1 MDTSTL
7 VFTDGASKG
16 NPGPSGWGAI
26 IVFSEGRVQELGGEN
41 FESTNNLMELTAA
54 FRAVEAL
61 EGETE
66 NIKIYTDSSY
76 VVKGVTEWIQS
87 WIINDWVTAGKKPVL
102 HREMWE
108 ELLWKS
114 EELNI
119 EWVLIPGHSHVK
131 GNERADE
138 IATNFAEGNY
148 PDLYE
153 GPLSE
158 YPIDIQ
164 NISINT
170 NVEKERKNARKRSR
184 AKAFSY
190 PTLVDG
196 EVKIYSNWD
205 DAKKR
210 VEGATGAKYK
220 KALSKKEEKD
230 ILKEWGV
237 KS

>member
-1 MDTSTL
+1 MDETI

-16 NPGPSGWGAI
+16 NPGPGGWGAVI
-26 IVFSEGRVQELGGEN
+26 LFSDGRVLELGGESL
-41 FESTNNLMELTAA
+41 ESTNNLMELTAML
-54 FRAVEAL
+54 RAVEAL
-61 EGETE
+61 EGESGD
-66 NIKIYTDSSY
+66 IKIYTDSSY
-76 VVKGVTEWIQS
+76 VVKGITDWVQS

-102 HREMWE
+102 HKEMWE

-114 EELNI
+114 EELHLK
-119 EWVLIPGHSHVK
+119 WVLIPGHSHVK

-138 IATNFAEGNY
+138 IATSFAEGNY

-153 GPLSE
+153 GPLYE

-164 NISINT
+164 NVSINKA
-170 NVEKERKNARKRSR
+170 VEKERKSARKRSR
-184 AKAFSY
+184 AKAYSY
-190 PTLVDG
+190 PTLVGG

-210 VEGATGAKYK
+210 VDGAPGAKYK
-220 KALSKKEEKD
+220 KALSKEEEEN
-230 ILKEWGV
+230 ILKEWEV